1 MIDVIILAAGE
12 SSRSEVNK
20 ATLKIDNENLI
31 NLQIKKWI
39 KNKYVNK
46 IILVVNKFN
55 EKLIDK
61 SLAKEIIIVNG
72 GPTRYISSYNGITA
86 SCSEFVAIHDMA
98 RPYTKIQID
107 EKLVDRL
114 FDKGILIPYNLAVDS
129 IFNSS
134 DECYLE
140 RDNIWLVSTPQFFR
154 REKILKAYNYSAKSD
169 NNYTDDYSV
178 YSLLYGFNKNDFFL
192 LKELNS
198 KITFGEKVEDYYY

>member
-1 MIDVIILAAGE
+1 
-12 SSRSEVNK
+12 
-20 ATLKIDNENLI
+20 
-31 NLQIKKWI
+31 
-39 KNKYVNK
+39 
-46 IILVVNKFN
+46 
-55 EKLIDK
+55 
-61 SLAKEIIIVNG
+61 LAKEIIIVNG

-140 RDNIWLVSTPQFFR
+140 RDNI
-154 REKILKAYNYSAKSD
+154 
-169 NNYTDDYSV
+169 
-178 YSLLYGFNKNDFFL
+178 
-192 LKELNS
+192 
-198 KITFGEKVEDYYY
+198 